1 MVVNLCMVRE
11 EDVRV
16 TPAGR
21 TVPDL
26 TYSAESKRGCF
37 YASVVR
43 YASDPHLYRML
54 LTAVGQLLIFHLI
67 KPWKSVKKSKP

>member
-1 MVVNLCMVRE
+1 MVATLCVARD
-11 EDVRV
+11 EDVRG

-26 TYSAESKRGCF
+26 TYSAESKGGCS
-37 YASVVR
+37 YASVGR
-43 YASDPHLYRML
+43 YASDPHLHCML

-67 KPWKSVKKSKP
+67 